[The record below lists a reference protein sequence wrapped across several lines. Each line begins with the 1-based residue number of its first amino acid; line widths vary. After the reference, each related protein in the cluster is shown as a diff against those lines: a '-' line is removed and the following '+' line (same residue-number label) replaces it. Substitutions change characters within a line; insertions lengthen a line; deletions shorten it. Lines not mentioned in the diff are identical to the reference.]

1 MAGVR
6 IDWGTNTA
14 TVDIDRAV
22 TATRAV
28 DLGRALVHVDD
39 RGAIARVEIV
49 DARIEQS
56 GQLWWW
62 LTEVLRR
69 CRWDG
74 DRPQAHIG

>member
-1 MAGVR
+1 MAGAR
-6 IDWGTNTA
+6 IDWATNVA

-22 TATRAV
+22 TATRTV
-28 DLGRALVHVDD
+28 DLGRALVHLDD
-39 RGAIARVEIV
+39 RGAIARVEIT
-49 DARIEQS
+49 DARMEQS

-74 DRPQAHIG
+74 DRAEAHVG